1 MCNRGN
7 WGGSKFLCNRVN
19 WGGANFCVTGGIGG
33 EQIFVQQGE
42 LGGSK
47 FLCNRVNWGGANF
60 CVTRGIRGG
69 KFLCNNGFVF
79 LKKSDQVAQ
88 KICTNFRVTG
98 GISGV
103 LAVF

>member
-1 MCNRGN
+1 M
-7 WGGSKFLCNRVN
+7 
-19 WGGANFCVTGGIGG
+19 
-33 EQIFVQQGE
+33 QQGE

-47 FLCNRVNWGGANF
+47 FLCNRVNWGG
-60 CVTRGIRGG
+60 G
-69 KFLCNNGFVF
+69 KFSCNNGFVF

-98 GISGV
+98 GISSV